1 VSGRGSD
8 RMNNKFSINKVKIE
22 KLIYLVL
29 AFSLFC
35 CCFLKKEKAEKIIE
49 DGVEVALNHL
59 DPYKIKGEPSNFTL
73 EEEFIIDSEKD
84 DIAETGLTYID
95 SFDVDSE
102 ENIYFLNNKNPE
114 GIIFKFDKKGNF
126 IGSFGK
132 KGQGPGEAQWPTSL
146 KIFGQD
152 EITFTDSHRK
162 FLIFS
167 KNGNLINEKS
177 IVSTFISVVTPLD
190 NGKYL
195 IEKALFDTRAEY
207 IMQNPLILC
216 SSEFEEIKELERYKY
231 PNYLTKK
238 RFNGLVSHVVYCVA
252 RERFYVGN
260 PDRGYEICLYDQ
272 DGNLLKKIRK
282 EYKPVEVSEEVKKS
296 ILERYDVPGF
306 EEIKKKIYFPDE
318 MLPYESFFTDD
329 EGRLFVKTNEKGKNH
344 EEYMFD
350 IFSPDGILI
359 ERKSLSGSLGWA
371 IFKQNRLY
379 CLREKESGYKELVV
393 YKMKWK

>member
-1 VSGRGSD
+1 
-8 RMNNKFSINKVKIE
+8 MKKF
-22 KLIYLVL
+22 IYFVLVL
-29 AFSLFC
+29 SLFFYC
-35 CCFLKKEKAEKIIE
+35 GPKQKKVEKIIE
-49 DGVEVALNHL
+49 DGVEVVLNHL

-95 SFDVDSE
+95 SFGVDSE

-114 GIIFKFDKKGNF
+114 SIIFKFDRKGNL
-126 IGSFGK
+126 IDSFGRQ
-132 KGQGPGEAQWPTSL
+132 GQGPGEAQWPTSL

-152 EITFTDSHRK
+152 EIAFTDSHHK

-195 IEKALFDTRAEY
+195 IEKSLFDTRAEY
-207 IMQNPLILC
+207 IMQTPLILC
-216 SSEFEEIKELERYKY
+216 GSEFEDIKELERFKY
-231 PNYLTKK
+231 PNYITEN
-238 RFNGLVSHVVYCVA
+238 RFNGLVSHVVCCVT
-252 RERFYVGN
+252 RRKFYVGN
-260 PDRGYEICLYDQ
+260 PDRGYEIYLYDQ
-272 DGNLLKKIRK
+272 DGNLMKKIRK

-296 ILERYDVPGF
+296 ILGRYDVPGF

-318 MLPYESFFTDD
+318 MPPYESFFTDD
-329 EGRLFVKTNEKGKNH
+329 KGRLFVKTNEKGKNP

-350 IFSPDGILI
+350 IFNPDGILI
-359 ERKSLSGSLGWA
+359 ERKSLSGSLGCA
-371 IFKQNRLY
+371 ILKQNRLY
-379 CLREKESGYKELVV
+379 CLREKENGYKELVV
-393 YKMKWK
+393 YKMRWE